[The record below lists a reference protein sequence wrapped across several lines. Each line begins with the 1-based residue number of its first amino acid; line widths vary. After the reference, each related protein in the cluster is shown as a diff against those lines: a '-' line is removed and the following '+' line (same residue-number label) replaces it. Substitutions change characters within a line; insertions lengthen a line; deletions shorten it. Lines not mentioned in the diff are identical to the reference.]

1 MEKYYAP
8 TLSLIQWTEGTNG
21 TELVENVKRLEKL
34 GYEELWLP
42 EIFGREP
49 LRQQGSYL
57 LRQIK
62 SKSLVV

>member
-1 MEKYYAP
+1 MPLPLA
-8 TLSLIQWTEGTNG
+8 LIQWTEGTNG

-49 LRQQGSYL
+49 FATAGFYL